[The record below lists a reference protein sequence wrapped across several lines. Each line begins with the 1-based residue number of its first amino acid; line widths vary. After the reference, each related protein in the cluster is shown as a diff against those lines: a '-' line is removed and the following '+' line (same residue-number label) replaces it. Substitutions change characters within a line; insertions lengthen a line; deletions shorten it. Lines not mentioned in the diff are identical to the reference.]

1 MKKIKNNKK
10 STKSKIIILSILF
23 LVLAAAAIT
32 ALELTNTT
40 YFFHEKSLIVSTGE
54 QGVNNQQTKGEP
66 KPNETTPTTDDS
78 SQKDPSP
85 GGNGEVTELIAPQ
98 GNFVSNHHPNLSG
111 SPAPNKMQS
120 SCTTTP
126 GATCQITFTNTADG
140 TIRSL
145 PAQTTDPGGTAIWNW
160 SLKDISITEGTWKV
174 QAVATL
180 EGQTKTA
187 DDALNLEVK
196 P

>member
-10 STKSKIIILSILF
+10 SAKSKILILSILF
-23 LVLAAAAIT
+23 LGLAAGTVA

-54 QGVNNQQTKGEP
+54 NGVNNQQTKGEP
-66 KPNETTPTTDDS
+66 TPDNTDISDNS
-78 SQKDPSP
+78 GQKDPSP
-85 GGNGEVTELIAPQ
+85 GGNGEVKNLLAPE
-98 GNFVSNHHPNLSG
+98 GNFVSNHYPNLSG

-126 GATCQITFTNTADG
+126 GATCQITFTSTADG
-140 TIRSL
+140 TVRSL
-145 PAQTTDPGGTAIWNW
+145 PAQTTDPSGTAMWNW
-160 SLKDISITEGTWKV
+160 NLQDISLTQGTWKV

-180 EGQTKTA
+180 DGQTKTA